1 MYHIGG
7 TAPAQIRNVLS
18 VAQTDASA
26 APTRSAL
33 QHSIYAG
40 YRLASNL
47 LLMITNALRGGVRV
61 ITKGRYEQ

>member
-1 MYHIGG
+1 MYHIAG

-26 APTRSAL
+26 APTWSAL
-33 QHSIYAG
+33 RHRIYAG

-61 ITKGRYEQ
+61 ITKGGYER